1 MKGEAVGYA
10 HASDVS
16 EPAIA
21 RAVEAVRAVQGGY
34 SGSYAQAPA
43 RTNVRLYGDDNPLGA
58 PVVRDQGEAAG
69 GDRRLCARE
78 GSARAAGVG
87 LVRRDLAGGG
97 DPARRRRDLS
107 RRAPAGARQRL
118 GGGGRRRPA
127 GIRQPRLWRA
137 RGLSALHRDRRL
149 EGRGRRR
156 GAPGAGQSRRG
167 AGAGRRDGRRAR
179 PRLARRDAARG
190 GRPRARGRLQPQE
203 DLGLRRA
210 DGPAG
215 RRQGRHRGGRRHAS
229 PTGAARS
236 PSTTK
241 ARRPAAPC

>member
-1 MKGEAVGYA
+1 MRMPRTSPSRRSRAPSRRCA
-10 HASDVS
+10 PCRA
-16 EPAIA
+16 AIRAAIRRRPRAPMCGSTATRTRSARPSFETKVKLLEEIDAYA
-21 RAVEAVRAVQGGY
+21 RAQG
-34 SGSYAQAPA
+34 P
-43 RTNVRLYGDDNPLGA
+43 
-58 PVVRDQGEAAG
+58 
-69 GDRRLCARE
+69 
-78 GSARAAGVG
+78 ARAAGVG
-87 LVRRDLAGGG
+87 LVRRDLAGGR

-107 RRAPAGARQRL
+107 RRAPAGAGQRL

-156 GAPGAGQSRRG
+156 GAPGAGQSRGG

-190 GRPRARGRLQPQE
+190 GRPRARRRLQSQE

-215 RRQGRHRGGRRHAS
+215 RRQGRHRGGRRHA
-229 PTGAARS
+229 
-236 PSTTK
+236 
-241 ARRPAAPC
+241 